1 MHPFFGLAKKAC
13 TERNQPSTFCFAI
26 LSLIFAKACT
36 EKEGYYARFATRK
49 VCTSLNTS
57 SRIITVSE
65 QFMQGGVEKKL
76 DLVLLEKKGELELV
90 KLEDVI
96 DKL

>member
-1 MHPFFGLAKKAC
+1 
-13 TERNQPSTFCFAI
+13 
-26 LSLIFAKACT
+26 
-36 EKEGYYARFATRK
+36 
-49 VCTSLNTS
+49 
-57 SRIITVSE
+57 
-65 QFMQGGVEKKL
+65 MQGGVEKKL